1 MAYEVSPNGFVED
14 SYPFFS
20 EMSYAVHMLNQR
32 PRRTPT
38 VLPILY
44 AEDARVDAKVR
55 LLFST
60 LERVQP
66 IVTLLERHPGNL
78 WRVGF
83 ENGDSEI
90 VHSSLLASL
99 PIA

>member
-1 MAYEVSPNGFVED
+1 MAYEVSSNGFVED
-14 SYPFFS
+14 SFPFFS
-20 EMSYAVHMLNQR
+20 EMSFAAHMLNQR

-44 AEDARVDAKVR
+44 AEDARVGTEVR

-83 ENGDSEI
+83 EQGNSEM
-90 VHSSLLASL
+90 VHSSLLVSL
-99 PIA
+99 PLP

>member
-1 MAYEVSPNGFVED
+1 
-14 SYPFFS
+14 
-20 EMSYAVHMLNQR
+20 MSYTIHMHNQR

-44 AEDARVDAKVR
+44 AEDARVGTKVR

-60 LERVQP
+60 LERTEP

-83 ENGDSEI
+83 ETGDTEL

-99 PIA
+99 PIS